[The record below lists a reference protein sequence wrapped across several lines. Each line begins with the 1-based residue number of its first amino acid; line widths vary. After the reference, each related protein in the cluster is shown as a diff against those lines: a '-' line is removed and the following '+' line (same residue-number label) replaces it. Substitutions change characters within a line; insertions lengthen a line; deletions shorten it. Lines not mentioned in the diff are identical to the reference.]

1 MQRLNNWVRGFLQ
14 YRGLL
19 RQLVMRDLKIKYRR
33 SFLGYLWSVLN
44 PLMIMLVMTVVFS
57 TMFRRNIENFP
68 VYLLSGQVMFN
79 FMTNSTNQGMRS
91 ILGSAALLKKTYVPK
106 YIFTLAKVTSCLVDF
121 LLSLGALALVM
132 LFTGVRPT
140 PYLLLAPLVLMQLYV
155 FCVGVGLFLAQ
166 ATVFFRDIQYIYSV
180 ITMAWMY
187 LTPIFYPVDMLPERL
202 QGLIKLCN
210 PMYCY
215 ISQFRGVVLYGWMP
229 AWHLWAYGSLAALL
243 SLTIGIVS
251 FLRSQDRFILFI

>member
-79 FMTNSTNQGMRS
+79 FMTNSTNQGMCS

>member
-1 MQRLNNWVRGFLQ
+1 MQRLKTWIQGFLQ
-14 YRGLL
+14 YRHLL
-19 RQLVMRDLKIKYRR
+19 WQLVIRDLKIKYRR

-57 TMFRRNIENFP
+57 KMFQRNIENFP

-79 FMTNSTNQGMRS
+79 FMTNSTNSGMRS
-91 ILGSAALLKKTYVPK
+91 ILGSASLLKKTYVPK
-106 YIFTLAKVTSCLVDF
+106 YIFTLSKVTSGLVDF
-121 LLSLGALALVM
+121 VLSLGALMLVM

-140 PYLLLAPLVLMQLYV
+140 LYLLLAPLVLLQLYA

-180 ITMAWMY
+180 ITTAWMY
-187 LTPIFYPVDMLPERL
+187 LTPIFYPIDMLPPHL
-202 QGLIKLCN
+202 SNFVKAFN

-215 ISQFRGVVLYGWMP
+215 ITQFRGVVLYGWMP
-229 AWHLWAYGSLAALL
+229 AWHLWVYGFGVAIL
-243 SLTIGIVS
+243 SLLIGIIS
-251 FLRSQDRFILFI
+251 FLHSQDQFILYI

>member
-1 MQRLNNWVRGFLQ
+1 MQRLKTWIRGFLQ
-14 YRGLL
+14 YQNLL
-19 RQLVMRDLKIKYRR
+19 RQLVVRDLKIKYRR

-44 PLMIMLVMTVVFS
+44 PLMIMVVMTIVFS

-121 LLSLGALALVM
+121 VLSLGALILVM
-132 LFTGVRPT
+132 IFTGVRPT
-140 PYLLLAPLVLMQLYV
+140 PYLLLAPLVLLQLYV

-180 ITMAWMY
+180 VTMAWMY
-187 LTPIFYPVDMLPERL
+187 LTPIFYPADMLPPQL
-202 QGLIKLCN
+202 LTLIKICN

-215 ISQFRGVVLYGWMP
+215 ISQFRGIVLYGWMP
-229 AWHLWAYGSLAALL
+229 AWHLWAYGCVVACLALL
-243 SLTIGIVS
+243 VGTAS
-251 FLRSQDRFILFI
+251 FLRSQDRFILYI

>member
-1 MQRLNNWVRGFLQ
+1 MQRLNNWVCGFLQ

>member
-140 PYLLLAPLVLMQLYV
+140 AYLLLAPLVLMQLYV

-166 ATVFFRDIQYIYSV
+166 ATGFFRDIQYIYSV

>member
-14 YRGLL
+14 YCGLL

>member
-19 RQLVMRDLKIKYRR
+19 RQLVKRDLKIKYRR

>member
-251 FLRSQDRFILFI
+251 FLRSQDRFILFV